1 MSVWDRLLRR
11 KVQDEP
17 GPAFRSIVCPFDS
30 PVSLTLDY
38 EATAPAEPPASP
50 SPMQLPKLVTP
61 RRETT
66 VDDPVEMRV
75 CEGIRY
81 YGPRRGPEPTR
92 TGTTWCLG
100 CGERLVFG
108 MAHACGVPR

>member
-1 MSVWDRLLRR
+1 MWDRLLRR

-17 GPAFRSIVCPFDS
+17 GPRFRTIVCPYDS
-30 PVSLTLDY
+30 SVSLTLDY
-38 EATAPAEPPASP
+38 EATAPAKPAAPPP
-50 SPMQLPKLVTP
+50 PVGELPKLVTP

-66 VDDPVEMRV
+66 VDDPAEMRV

-81 YGPRRGPEPTR
+81 YGPRRGPEPSR
-92 TGTTWCLG
+92 TGAVRCLG